1 MPDLPP
7 DQQTIDEM
15 VADLTQRLHLYSPD
29 TRAKGA
35 ALIAAGVTMLGTA
48 LGEEGL
54 DAAAVISRTAILAAA
69 EQLGIGEVRQ

>member
-15 VADLTQRLHLYSPD
+15 AADLTQRLHLYSPG

-54 DAAAVISRTAILAAA
+54 DIAATCSRAAILTTA
-69 EQLGIGEVRQ
+69 EQIGCDVTRQ

>member
-35 ALIAAGVTMLGTA
+35 ALIAAGVTMQLYRSERLA
-48 LGEEGL
+48 
-54 DAAAVISRTAILAAA
+54 IS
-69 EQLGIGEVRQ
+69 G